1 MRRLRIGTRG
11 SALAL
16 WQARHVADRLRRAH
30 RGLEVELVALR
41 TRGDRE
47 GRAPARFGEKGIFV
61 REIQEALRRGE
72 VDLAVHS
79 LKDLP
84 TGPTDGLAFGATLE
98 RHDPRDALVTPDGRA
113 LEDLAEGTLLATTSL
128 RRRGQLLHARPD
140 LRFTDMRGNVDTRVR
155 KMREGACQGL
165 VLALAGIERLGLRD
179 ATVWPIPT
187 DRCLPAV
194 GQGAIVVEVRADDAE
209 ARELVGVLEDRAAA
223 LEVACERAFLR
234 RLGGGCL
241 APATAFARVGAERIR
256 VEGVVCDPD
265 GRRLVRR
272 AAEGPAARGEEI
284 GDRLASELLGSGG
297 ADILREAREA
307 AGA

>member
-16 WQARHVADRLRRAH
+16 WQARHVGDRLRQAH
-30 RGLEVELVALR
+30 AGLEVELVTIR
-41 TRGDRE
+41 TRGDRA
-47 GRAPARFGEKGIFV
+47 GWAPARFGEKGIFV
-61 REIQEALRRGE
+61 REIQEALRRAE

-84 TGPTDGLAFGATLE
+84 SVEADGLAFGATLE

-113 LEDLAEGTLLATTSL
+113 LEELAPGTLLATASS

-140 LRFTDMRGNVDTRVR
+140 LRFIEMRGNVDTRIR
-155 KMREGACQGL
+155 RMREGACQGL

-179 ATVWPIPT
+179 ATVRPIPT

-194 GQGAIVVEVRADDAE
+194 GQGVVVVEVRADDAE
-209 ARELVGVLEDRAAA
+209 AKQLVAPLDDRGAGLEA
-223 LEVACERAFLR
+223 ACERAFLR

-241 APATAFARVGAERIR
+241 APATAFARVRDGRVR

-265 GRRLVRR
+265 GCRLLRR
-272 AAEGPAARGEEI
+272 AAEGPAARASDIGES
-284 GDRLASELLGSGG
+284 LAVELLESGG

-307 AGA
+307 AGG